1 MHKYYFL
8 KEILNNLISE
18 NDLSNLSLEK
28 SNDDLSRLFRAFIMQ
43 FYNDCPD
50 NQKSKSILESESN
63 SPTLNVLET
72 FFNIDDEVI
81 KDRIE
86 SHSSNHMWNLFC
98 PEAYEASEDPNALSE
113 KLLKKRKL
121 SNIKE
126 NKNLLT
132 NPSKE
137 ILFSSNVLI
146 TTPLDFSSP
155 NIPEEIKYE
164 VQEYK
169 NLIQSFWYDH
179 PIPLDLSLIHI

>member
-1 MHKYYFL
+1 MHKYNFL
-8 KEILNNLISE
+8 EKILNNLISE
-18 NDLSNLSLEK
+18 NELSDLSLEK

-63 SPTLNVLET
+63 SPTLNLLET
-72 FFNIDDEVI
+72 FFNINEEII

-86 SHSSNHMWNLFC
+86 YHSSNHMWDLFC

-113 KLLKKRKL
+113 ELLKKRKL

-126 NKNLLT
+126 SKKLLT

-155 NIPEEIKYE
+155 NIPCLLYT
-164 VQEYK
+164 
-169 NLIQSFWYDH
+169 SPSPRDH
-179 PIPLDLSLIHI
+179 